1 MTTKLNLTIEK
12 NVAKEIKR
20 YAEKKN
26 LSVSKIAEDY
36 FKKLV
41 NKKKKLGESFI
52 NKHAGI
58 LNKYSDKTIND
69 LEKVKQEYLKE
80 KYGL

>member
-1 MTTKLNLTIEK
+1 MTTKLNLTIEEK
-12 NVAKEIKR
+12 IAKQIKL

-26 LSVSKIAEDY
+26 ISVSKIAEDY

-41 NKKKKLGESFI
+41 SNKKKIGESFVD
-52 NKHAGI
+52 KHAGI
-58 LNKYSDKTIND
+58 LNKYAGKTIND
-69 LEKVKQEYLKE
+69 LAKAKQEYLKE